1 MKVKFLSLSSRFSA
15 FMFRLLSRLLGIFCM
30 YGLESKSK
38 LKLIIIFPNT
48 RHC

>member
-30 YGLESKSK
+30 YGLDSQNQS
-38 LKLIIIFPNT
+38 
-48 RHC
+48 